1 MIDGQISLEIGV
13 DISIKEL
20 REVVSFIRFQAT
32 FLTSC
37 MKNRWNGMQNE
48 RGVSMK
54 NARQAMILNLVNER
68 EIRTQEELAE
78 ILREQGVNV
87 TQATVSR
94 DIKELR
100 LLKILSPSGGYRYA
114 TSEQAEHGISE
125 RFVRLFTDSV
135 LSIESAG
142 NIVVIRT
149 LSGAAAV
156 AGEAIDGMRW
166 EEILGSISGDNTIFV
181 VVRTPEEATLVVNKF
196 KEILH

>member
-1 MIDGQISLEIGV
+1 
-13 DISIKEL
+13 
-20 REVVSFIRFQAT
+20 
-32 FLTSC
+32 
-37 MKNRWNGMQNE
+37 MQNE

-142 NIVVIRT
+142 NIVLAERYQAPRRLPGSDRRYALGRDIRQH
-149 LSGAAAV
+149 
-156 AGEAIDGMRW
+156 IRRQHY
-166 EEILGSISGDNTIFV
+166 FV
-181 VVRTPEEATLVVNKF
+181 VVRTPEKP
-196 KEILH
+196 H

>member
-1 MIDGQISLEIGV
+1 
-13 DISIKEL
+13 
-20 REVVSFIRFQAT
+20 
-32 FLTSC
+32 
-37 MKNRWNGMQNE
+37 MQNE
-48 RGVSMK
+48 RGVSIK

>member
-1 MIDGQISLEIGV
+1 
-13 DISIKEL
+13 
-20 REVVSFIRFQAT
+20 
-32 FLTSC
+32 
-37 MKNRWNGMQNE
+37 
-48 RGVSMK
+48 MK

-114 TSEQAEHGISE
+114 TSEHAEHGISE

-181 VVRTPEEATLVVNKF
+181 VVRTPEEATLVVKKF
-196 KEILH
+196 KEILN